1 MCCPIS
7 SIDGE
12 RVTDGPRRI
21 FALWPTMT
29 PEQKRAALGDAAA
42 KLITATWAQVRRRGK
57 TPRDAVVLVLD
68 LADADAREIV
78 AERPDDQLEVLHVES
93 DLGVWDIALAVA
105 PRERA
110 VKNLPEL
117 ADRPEVSVVIVSAG
131 GWLGSAHKTD
141 AN

>member
-1 MCCPIS
+1 
-7 SIDGE
+7 
-12 RVTDGPRRI
+12 
-21 FALWPTMT
+21 MT

-42 KLITATWAQVRRRGK
+42 KLINAAWAQVQRRGK

-105 PRERA
+105 PRELA

-117 ADRPEVSVVIVSAG
+117 ANRPEVSVVIVSAG
-131 GWLGSAHKTD
+131 GWLARAHSTAG

>member
-1 MCCPIS
+1 
-7 SIDGE
+7 
-12 RVTDGPRRI
+12 
-21 FALWPTMT
+21 MT
-29 PEQKRAALGDAAA
+29 PEQKRAALRDAAA
-42 KLITATWAQVRRRGK
+42 KLINATWAQVRRRGK
-57 TPRDAVVLVLD
+57 SPRDAVVLVLD

-93 DLGVWDIALAVA
+93 DLGAWDIALAVA

-117 ADRPEVSVVIVSAG
+117 ANRPEVSVVIVSGG
-131 GWLGSAHKTD
+131 GWLGGAHKTD

>member
-1 MCCPIS
+1 
-7 SIDGE
+7 
-12 RVTDGPRRI
+12 
-21 FALWPTMT
+21 MT

>member
-1 MCCPIS
+1 
-7 SIDGE
+7 
-12 RVTDGPRRI
+12 
-21 FALWPTMT
+21 MT
-29 PEQKRAALGDAAA
+29 PEEKRAALGEAAS
-42 KLITATWAQVRRRGK
+42 KLINAAWAQVRRRGK

-78 AERPDDQLEVLHVES
+78 AERPGEELEVLHVES
-93 DLGVWDIALAVA
+93 DKGVWDIALAVA

-117 ADRPEVSVVIVSAG
+117 GSRPEASVVIVSG
-131 GWLGSAHKTD
+131 GGCWLGSAHTSD